1 LKIKIEYIIIALLVI
16 ALLLQRACS
25 SSQDEN
31 TTSIK
36 TEIKWDTIKTE
47 VPKYIPK
54 WSTRTEID
62 IDTFT
67 TPIDTLAI
75 LTDYYAIYNYSDTV
89 GTDSVQI
96 VINDTISTNKITSR
110 SVKYNIMYP
119 TITITKT
126 TTINKPQLFYG
137 ISVGTKS
144 IGPEV
149 LYKSKKNHT
158 YGLGVGIND
167 NLQPNFA
174 FRMYW
179 SIGK

>member
-1 LKIKIEYIIIALLVI
+1 MKIKIEYIIIVLLVA
-16 ALLLQRACS
+16 ALLLQWTCS
-25 SSQDEN
+25 GSKVEGV
-31 TTSIK
+31 TTTT

-47 VPKYIPK
+47 VPKYVPQ

-75 LTDYYAIYNYSDTV
+75 LTDYYAIYSYSDTV

-96 VINDTISTNKITSR
+96 VIHDTVSTNKIVSR
-110 SVKYNIMYP
+110 SIKYNIMYP
-119 TITITKT
+119 TITITKET
-126 TTINKPQLFYG
+126 VINKPQFFYG
-137 ISVGTKS
+137 IGLGTKS

-149 LYKSKKNHT
+149 LYKSKKNHA
-158 YGLGVGIND
+158 YGLGIGVNSD
-167 NLQPNFA
+167 LQPNFS

>member
-1 LKIKIEYIIIALLVI
+1 MKVKIEYIIIALLVI

-110 SVKYNIMYP
+110 SVK
-119 TITITKT
+119 
-126 TTINKPQLFYG
+126 
-137 ISVGTKS
+137 
-144 IGPEV
+144 
-149 LYKSKKNHT
+149 
-158 YGLGVGIND
+158 
-167 NLQPNFA
+167 
-174 FRMYW
+174 
-179 SIGK
+179 